1 MGNKGSKG
9 PQPEKGGCAIVPL
22 TDAGTAP
29 IGWLWCSNPA
39 TSSSESKAAPT
50 KKKGA
55 SSNCLKRPAKEQPIG
70 IAPPPLSSAQVVKI
84 HEVAMPAL
92 PMAQE
97 PAVADGNAHLACGL
111 PKIPVLADCGGPL
124 RRLGWAVV
132 IALGSMGR
140 PLAIVRQAK
149 PSP

>member
-9 PQPEKGGCAIVPL
+9 PQPEKGGCAIVSL

-39 TSSSESKAAPT
+39 NSSSESKAAPP

-55 SSNCLKRPAKEQPIG
+55 SSNCFKRPAKEQPIG
-70 IAPPPLSSAQVVKI
+70 IAPPPLSSEQVVKI
-84 HEVAMPAL
+84 QEVQEVAMPAL

-97 PAVADGNAHLACGL
+97 PAVADGNAARSSKQTAVKDGAR
-111 PKIPVLADCGGPL
+111 P
-124 RRLGWAVV
+124 RRK
-132 IALGSMGR
+132 R
-140 PLAIVRQAK
+140 RT
-149 PSP
+149 